1 MLLINL
7 SCNDTS
13 AFNAHPGNSV
23 ATPEGRQVANL
34 REEGRS
40 IGENFAAATAAGVA
54 PTCETY
60 FDNCRKLARSQGHA
74 PPNSLTTWDRKDF
87 QGGLHLDVTLE
98 PRGRWDVEQVSQDG
112 F

>member
-1 MLLINL
+1 VLLINL

-60 FDNCRKLARSQGHA
+60 FDNCQKICEESGICSAEL
-74 PPNSLTTWDRKDF
+74 
-87 QGGLHLDVTLE
+87 LDYL
-98 PRGRWDVEQVSQDG
+98 GS
-112 F
+112 